1 MLVSKIFALVFFLQK
16 ILVQRIF
23 FAGRRNLRHEELI
36 IYWKWLGRPKGN
48 HSFTFSSCTRSIEQ
62 KIKHSWKLEIHQK
75 RVLNTSLKCRKQER
89 SLLSWLHVTAR
100 SYNSTKEKKIF
111 FGNLILC
118 CPSHCRR
125 SKLFGCCAQQVV
137 FT

>member
-1 MLVSKIFALVFFLQK
+1 MLVSKNFALEFFLK
-16 ILVQRIF
+16 NILVQWIF
-23 FAGRRNLRHEELI
+23 SAGRRNLRHGELI
-36 IYWKWLGRPKGN
+36 IYWKWLGCLKGN
-48 HSFTFSSCTRSIEQ
+48 RSFTFSSCTRSIEQ

-100 SYNSTKEKKIF
+100 SYNSTKEKNVSAIGF
-111 FGNLILC
+111 C
-118 CPSHCRR
+118 RCSSHCWR
-125 SKLFGCCAQQVV
+125 SKLLRCYAQRVV